1 MGLHGRAE
9 MGMRMKKIR
18 RMVALGMFGC
28 LAATVASSA
37 LAQGPDDCRGGY
49 RMMLMTPAEC
59 QAYLQ
64 QLKEVRARSDR
75 LAELELQEWHTSLL
89 IERAEACP
97 CRAGEHVVLYQRVS
111 DARRPRRSQFY

>member
-1 MGLHGRAE
+1 
-9 MGMRMKKIR
+9 MKKIR
-18 RMVALGMFGC
+18 RIVVLGTLGC
-28 LAATVASSA
+28 LAALGASSV
-37 LAQGPDDCRGGY
+37 LAQDPDDCRGGY

-64 QLKEVRARSDR
+64 QLKEVRTRSDR

-97 CRAGEHVVLYQRVS
+97 CRAAEHFVLYQRVS
-111 DARRPRRSQFY
+111 GAQRPRTSQFY

>member
-1 MGLHGRAE
+1 
-9 MGMRMKKIR
+9 MKKITR
-18 RMVALGMFGC
+18 IVALGILGC
-28 LAATVASSA
+28 MVTTAASNA
-37 LAQGPDDCRGGY
+37 LAQDSDDCRGGY

-75 LAELELQEWHTSLL
+75 LAELELQEWHTALL

-97 CRAGEHVVLYQRVS
+97 CRAAEHFVLYQRVS
-111 DARRPRRSQFY
+111 GAQRPRNRQIY

>member
-1 MGLHGRAE
+1 MTE
-9 MGMRMKKIR
+9 NR
-18 RMVALGMFGC
+18 RIVALGMLGC
-28 LAATVASSA
+28 LLALGASGA
-37 LAQGPDDCRGGY
+37 LAKDSDDCRGGY

-89 IERAEACP
+89 IERAQACP
-97 CRAGEHVVLYQRVS
+97 CRDGEHIVLYQRVS
-111 DARRPRRSQFY
+111 DAQRPRTRRFY

>member
-1 MGLHGRAE
+1 
-9 MGMRMKKIR
+9 
-18 RMVALGMFGC
+18 
-28 LAATVASSA
+28 
-37 LAQGPDDCRGGY
+37 
-49 RMMLMTPAEC
+49 MMLMTPAEC

-97 CRAGEHVVLYQRVS
+97 CRAGEHVMLNQPVS
-111 DARRPRRSQFY
+111 GDLRPRWSQFY

>member
-1 MGLHGRAE
+1 MI
-9 MGMRMKKIR
+9 KIR
-18 RMVALGMFGC
+18 RIVALGMLGC
-28 LAATVASSA
+28 LATLGASSA
-37 LAQGPDDCRGGY
+37 LAQDSDDCRGGY

-59 QAYLQ
+59 QAYLK

-111 DARRPRRSQFY
+111 GTQRPRMSQFY

>member
-1 MGLHGRAE
+1 
-9 MGMRMKKIR
+9 MKNIR
-18 RMVALGMFGC
+18 RIVALGMLGC
-28 LAATVASSA
+28 LAATGASSA
-37 LAQGPDDCRGGY
+37 LAQDADDCRGGY

-59 QAYLQ
+59 QTYLQ

-75 LAELELQEWHTSLL
+75 LAELELREWHTSLL

-111 DARRPRRSQFY
+111 GAQRPRKSQFYWSR

>member
-1 MGLHGRAE
+1 MGRQGSTE
-9 MGMRMKKIR
+9 TGMTMKKISR
-18 RMVALGMFGC
+18 IVALGMLGC
-28 LAATVASSA
+28 LATLGASSA
-37 LAQGPDDCRGGY
+37 LAQDSDDCRGGY

-64 QLKEVRARSDR
+64 QLKDVRARSDR

-111 DARRPRRSQFY
+111 GAQRPRKSQFY